1 MSSSNST
8 PEQAQT
14 PVAPEAEVE
23 AQTATLGEQLRAARE
38 QAGLTADE
46 LARRLCM
53 TADKLEALEQD
64 ALEHFPGST
73 YVRGYIRNIC
83 KELGADE
90 TPVLAAFA
98 RQAPAEAPRA
108 AVVPKGPVMGG
119 GAVAGGGSGFGPL
132 LLVVAMAAAGGYWWM
147 GQQGTSAV
155 SAEADLAAVA
165 PSDTTLGAQDFAVAA
180 APSPDVEMAE
190 DFAPETDAQ
199 LAETLGDD
207 AESAGREPLT
217 AQAPQPAREPQPSE
231 QLELA
236 EQPEP
241 TVQPQRVEET
251 TLAQVSQPVEA
262 PSLQQ
267 ATAEPTQAHQ
277 EAQAAIPAQTSALAL
292 SFSEESWVEV
302 TDAAGNKLLATLQA
316 AGSEVELKGEA
327 PFSLM
332 LGNAAATTVRYAGE
346 VVDSAPLGNRRTRK
360 LTVGG

>member
-1 MSSSNST
+1 MSSNTST

-14 PVAPEAEVE
+14 PEAEVE
-23 AQTATLGEQLRAARE
+23 AQAATLGEQLRAARE

-64 ALEHFPGST
+64 ALERFPGST

-119 GAVAGGGSGFGPL
+119 DAVAGGGSGFGPL

-155 SAEADLAAVA
+155 PAEADLAAAA
-165 PSDTTLGAQDFAVAA
+165 PSDTTPAGQDFAVAA

-199 LAETLGDD
+199 LADSLGDD
-207 AESAGREPLT
+207 AESAGREPEPAEQAQLV
-217 AQAPQPAREPQPSE
+217 QAPQSVEDAVPQPAAVE
-231 QLELA
+231 PVPA
-236 EQPEP
+236 PEE
-241 TVQPQRVEET
+241 V
-251 TLAQVSQPVEA
+251 QVSQDAQLV
-262 PSLQQ
+262 
-267 ATAEPTQAHQ
+267 Q
-277 EAQAAIPAQTSALAL
+277 EVPAAIPAQTSAIAL
-292 SFSEESWVEV
+292 SFSEESWIEV
-302 TDAAGNKLLATLQA
+302 TDAAGNKLLATLQP